1 MIINGLLLVGG
12 MGSSLLSNALVHK
25 KNPKH
30 ASYKQYIR
38 TLPASA
44 SDAIQPLNTTQK
56 ENTLPDKAALQ
67 ETDIASVEEW
77 IDGHLTLSSIAMGT
91 TLIGIWFPPFSLV
104 SIATLVYLTI
114 PMIKRSYQG
123 IVYQHRLKVD
133 VINLVTLPLLTIS
146 GYLPVAA
153 FGYWLYY
160 LGLKIMAKSKNSS
173 QNQLTHI
180 FQECMSTAWVVK
192 DDVEMEVKLE
202 ALQVGDIVVIQG
214 GETIPVDGTIVKGY
228 ASIDQRAMTGE
239 AQPVEKEQGDSIF
252 AFTLMLT
259 GKIWVK
265 VEKAGNETVA
275 SQIQTLLSE
284 NTDYAASVE
293 LRVERLSDRLA
304 FPSLFLGA
312 LALPVAGYTSALV
325 VLDSALIDHLNITGN
340 LNVLSHLSHATEH
353 RLLIKDGRALES
365 LKTIDTIVFDKTGT
379 LTQEIPH
386 IGKIVASG
394 SYSEDQV
401 LIYAATA
408 EYKQKHPIAKAILQA
423 VEEQALTL
431 PTIDDTQYEIGYG
444 VKVALDNQTI
454 RVGSGRFMHLENIP
468 ISEDFESLQDEA
480 NLQGYSM
487 VYIAVDNE
495 LAGVIELHP
504 TIRPEAKE
512 IIQQLK
518 QRDLSLY
525 IISGDHKNPTQ
536 ALAEELGID
545 HYFAETMP
553 QDKADIVKE
562 LQQQGKSVCFIGDGI
577 NDTIALKNAEVSIS
591 LNSASAIAADTAQI
605 VLMDDSLQQLPK
617 LFELSE
623 SLEKN
628 YKRSLLW
635 DIIPNTINIVGAYF
649 FHLGVYGAL
658 GIYSIGLTGGV
669 ISGLLPA
676 IKAGK
681 KDQKIRLPGSR
692 GN

>member
-1 MIINGLLLVGG
+1 MIPLLLGG
-12 MGSSLLSNALVHK
+12 IGGSLLASSIVDK
-25 KNPKH
+25 KTLKKVD
-30 ASYKQYIR
+30 YKQF
-38 TLPASA
+38 
-44 SDAIQPLNTTQK
+44 IQTRPSSENQSLK
-56 ENTLPDKAALQ
+56 ENQEKQTLPDKAKLQ

-77 IDGHLTLSSIAMGT
+77 INGHLTLSSIAMGT
-91 TLIGIWFPPFSLV
+91 TLIGIWLPPFSII
-104 SIATLVYLTI
+104 SIATLTYLTI
-114 PMIKRSYQG
+114 PMIQRSYHG
-123 IVYQHRLKVD
+123 IVHQHRLKVD
-133 VINLVTLPLLTIS
+133 VINLVTLPLLIS
-146 GYLPVAA
+146 AGYLPVAA

-160 LGLKIMAKSKNSS
+160 LGLKIMAKAKNSS

-180 FQECMSTAWVVK
+180 FQECMSTAWVVRN
-192 DDVEMEVKLE
+192 DVEVEIKLE
-202 ALQVGDIVVIQG
+202 ELQVGDIVVIQG
-214 GETIPVDGTIVKGY
+214 GETIPVDGTIIKGY

-239 AQPVEKEQGDSIF
+239 AQPAEKEQGDSIF

-293 LRVERLSDRLA
+293 LRVEKLSDQLA
-304 FPSLFLGA
+304 FPSLVLGA

-340 LNVLSHLSHATEH
+340 LNVLSHLSNATEH
-353 RLLIKDGRALES
+353 RLLIKDGRALEQ

-386 IGKIVASG
+386 VGRIVASG
-394 SYSEDQV
+394 SYSEDDV

-408 EYKQKHPIAKAILQA
+408 EYKQKHPIAKAILKA
-423 VEEQALTL
+423 VDEQELTL
-431 PTIDDTQYEIGYG
+431 PSIDDTQYEIGYG
-444 VKVALDNQTI
+444 IKVTLNNQTI

-468 ISEDFESLQDEA
+468 VSESFEILQEQS
-480 NLQGYSM
+480 NLQGHSM
-487 VYIAVDNE
+487 VYVAIDNE

-504 TIRPEAKE
+504 TLRSEAKD
-512 IIQQLK
+512 IIKQLK
-518 QRDLSLY
+518 QRNLSLY
-525 IISGDHKNPTQ
+525 IISGDHEKPTQ
-536 ALAEELGID
+536 SLANELGID
-545 HYFAETMP
+545 HYYAETMP
-553 QDKADIVKE
+553 QDKADIVKA

-591 LNSASAIAADTAQI
+591 LNSASAIATDTAQI
-605 VLMDDSLQQLPK
+605 VLMDDSLEQLPK

-635 DIIPNTINIVGAYF
+635 DVVPNTINIVGAYF
-649 FHLGVYGAL
+649 FHLGIYGAL
-658 GIYSIGLTGGV
+658 GIYSIGLAGGV
-669 ISGLLPA
+669 INGLLPTIKPA
-676 IKAGK
+676 IKSESKSTIKGGK
-681 KDQKIRLPGSR
+681 TK
-692 GN
+692 

>member
-1 MIINGLLLVGG
+1 MIINGLLLLGG
-12 MGSSLLSNALVHK
+12 MGSSLLSNALIHK
-25 KNPKH
+25 KNPKNV
-30 ASYKQYIR
+30 SYKQYIR
-38 TLPASA
+38 TLSAPGSNTSQPVSKEPA
-44 SDAIQPLNTTQK
+44 
-56 ENTLPDKAALQ
+56 LPDKAALQ
-67 ETDIASVEEW
+67 GTDIASVEEW

-91 TLIGIWFPPFSLV
+91 TLMGIWLPPFSLI
-104 SIATLVYLTI
+104 SIATLAYLTL
-114 PMIKRSYQG
+114 PMIKRSWQG

-133 VINLVTLPLLTIS
+133 VINLVTLPLLIIS

-180 FQECMSTAWVVK
+180 FQECMSTAWMVK

-202 ALQVGDIVVIQG
+202 DLQVGDIVVIQG

-239 AQPVEKEQGDSIF
+239 AQPVEKEEGDQVF

-265 VEKAGNETVA
+265 VEKAGDETVA

-353 RLLIKDGRALES
+353 RLLIKDGRALEQ
-365 LKTIDTIVFDKTGT
+365 LKAVDTIVFDKTGT

-386 IGKIVASG
+386 VGKIIANDTFT
-394 SYSEDQV
+394 EDNV
-401 LIYAATA
+401 LIFAATA
-408 EYKQKHPIAKAILQA
+408 EYRQKHPIAKAILKA
-423 VEEQALTL
+423 AEEQALTL
-431 PTIDDTQYEIGYG
+431 PTIDDTEYEIGYG
-444 VKVALDNQTI
+444 VKVTLDKQII
-454 RVGSGRFMHLENIP
+454 RVGSGRFMRLENISVP
-468 ISEDFESLQDEA
+468 EDFQLLQEAA

-487 VYIAVDNE
+487 VYVAVDNG
-495 LAGVIELHP
+495 LAGVLELHP
-504 TIRPEAKE
+504 TIRPEAKA

-525 IISGDHKNPTQ
+525 IISGDHEKPTQ
-536 ALAEELGID
+536 ALADELGIE

-553 QDKADIVKE
+553 QDKADIVRE
-562 LQQQGKSVCFIGDGI
+562 LQRQGKTVCFIGDGI

-605 VLMDDSLQQLPK
+605 VLMDDSLEQFPK

-628 YKRSLLW
+628 YTRSLLW
-635 DIIPNTINIVGAYF
+635 DIIPNSINIIGAYF
-649 FHLGVYGAL
+649 FHLGIYGAL

-676 IKAGK
+676 MKHNKTRRTK
-681 KDQKIRLPGSR
+681 KQGDR
-692 GN
+692 G